1 MGIYTK
7 DTNELICRIEIDSE
21 ILKTNLWFPKGT
33 DERVGLNWGFGIGI
47 CTLRYRND
55 GPLGTCCIICD
66 GLYGKRI

>member
-33 DERVGLNWGFGIGI
+33 GVRRKEPGIQDWHRHPVACGIVGQWG
-47 CTLRYRND
+47 
-55 GPLGTCCIICD
+55 PAV
-66 GLYGKRI
+66 